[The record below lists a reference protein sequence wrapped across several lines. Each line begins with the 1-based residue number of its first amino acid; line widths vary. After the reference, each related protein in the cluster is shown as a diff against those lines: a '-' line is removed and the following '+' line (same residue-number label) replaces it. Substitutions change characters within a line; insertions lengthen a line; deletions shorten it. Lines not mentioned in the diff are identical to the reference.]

1 VHYLQSSAVA
11 LLQCREQQW
20 LVRELND
27 AWPANLYLAQ
37 LDLRNKA

>member
-1 VHYLQSSAVA
+1 LCIASNPPAA

-27 AWPANLYLAQ
+27 ALPANLYLAQ
-37 LDLRNKA
+37 LDLCNNA